1 MINMNNKPLVSI
13 IIPVYN
19 VEQYLEQCMET
30 VLGQSYT
37 NLDIVLVD
45 DGSKDKSSWM
55 CDEYAMQDSRVQ
67 VLHKDNGGLIS
78 TWTAGVGRA
87 LGNYLVFVDSDDWI
101 DKNMIEELVEHATGS
116 SAEIVCSNYIIEKT
130 EKQQSIKVKQSMEP
144 GTYERDALERELFPV
159 ILGMEE
165 RRIHCS
171 RCMKLISKELILK
184 NMQYVNTE
192 VTMGEDL
199 NIMFPAMI
207 DAKRIVVL
215 DEGFFYHYRFVDAS
229 MVHKYNPK
237 MHEKIRILGKALQK
251 IIDKKVTNPEVR
263 NMYVEG
269 LKKEYIFLMFIVL
282 KNELRGPGKELTSHI
297 QNILNFAKK
306 EMQLDEVK
314 VDVYS
319 KANKLLYFIWRKP
332 NAARIA
338 LGRMAIKV
346 FDRM

>member
-1 MINMNNKPLVSI
+1 MIKMNNKPLVSI

-55 CDEYAMQDSRVQ
+55 CDEYAMQYSRVQ

-78 TWTAGVGRA
+78 AWTAGVGRA

-199 NIMFPAMI
+199 NIMFSAMI

-237 MHEKIRILGKALQK
+237 LHEKICILGKALQK

-282 KNELRGPGKELTSHI
+282 KNELRGPGKDLTSRI
-297 QNILNFAKK
+297 QNILNSAKK

-319 KANKLLYFIWRKP
+319 KANRLLYFIWQKP
-332 NAARIA
+332 NAVRIA